1 MEINDNEV
9 EGAMQTIPTMG
20 SQVLASTASHSQNE
34 SVPIEAN
41 EATLNNTL
49 DAEISGTD
57 VGTKRK
63 CRSIAWD
70 HFEKKLIGGK
80 WKAICNDCKKTL
92 GGDTKNGTKHLLD
105 HMKICLHKKQKTI
118 QQSLLQPAK
127 SNDGIMQLGTYHFNQ
142 DQARTE
148 LANMIILHEYP
159 LSMVDHVGFRRYSHA
174 LQPIFKVVSRNTI
187 KTDIMKIFEY
197 ERNKTMKLLDSN
209 VSRIALTTEM
219 WTASNQQ
226 RGFMAIASHF
236 IDVSWKL
243 QSRLVRFIYVP
254 CPHTAEVLANALVD
268 CLLDWNLDRKLSTLT
283 VDNCTTN
290 DAMIELILD
299 KLPPSSL
306 ILEGKLFHMRCCAHI
321 LNLVVRDGLELIS
334 DSIETIRYSV
344 AFWTATP
351 KRDEKFIETARQL
364 KVPSTKKLE
373 LDCKTRWN
381 STYLMLNTALEYEA
395 VFARLK
401 QRETLYKRVPTQED
415 WSKVREIS
423 SKLEMFF
430 DATEL
435 FSGTKYPTINL
446 FFSTICDIKLAI
458 GDWLLSD
465 DNVVKTM
472 ATNMKVKFEKYWDV
486 MNCLLAIGSIL
497 DLRYKMKTV
506 QFYYPLVYGD
516 MSSYEIEKLKKKL
529 CDMVEEYEKKSK
541 QSQKVKNSQSSSSL
555 RPPLP
560 KRGTYADKFEMFM
573 DSNNSTE
580 HEKSDL
586 DYYLEESLLPRTSE
600 FDILCWWKTNGIK
613 YPILHDIAKDVLAIP
628 VTTVASE
635 STFSTSGRILNA
647 HRSRLHSKTI
657 EALMCARDWLWS
669 EIQDSTISIDQKFD
683 NDADI
688 EEPESSRTITDSNS
702 IEC

>member
-92 GGDTKNGTKHLLD
+92 GGDTKNSTKHLLD

-148 LANMIILHEYP
+148 IANMIILHEYP
-159 LSMVDHVGFRRYSHA
+159 LSMVDHVGFR
-174 LQPIFKVVSRNTI
+174 
-187 KTDIMKIFEY
+187 
-197 ERNKTMKLLDSN
+197 
-209 VSRIALTTEM
+209 
-219 WTASNQQ
+219 
-226 RGFMAIASHF
+226 
-236 IDVSWKL
+236 
-243 QSRLVRFIYVP
+243 
-254 CPHTAEVLANALVD
+254 
-268 CLLDWNLDRKLSTLT
+268 
-283 VDNCTTN
+283 
-290 DAMIELILD
+290 
-299 KLPPSSL
+299 
-306 ILEGKLFHMRCCAHI
+306 
-321 LNLVVRDGLELIS
+321 
-334 DSIETIRYSV
+334 
-344 AFWTATP
+344 
-351 KRDEKFIETARQL
+351 
-364 KVPSTKKLE
+364 
-373 LDCKTRWN
+373 
-381 STYLMLNTALEYEA
+381 
-395 VFARLK
+395 
-401 QRETLYKRVPTQED
+401 
-415 WSKVREIS
+415 
-423 SKLEMFF
+423 
-430 DATEL
+430 
-435 FSGTKYPTINL
+435 
-446 FFSTICDIKLAI
+446 
-458 GDWLLSD
+458 
-465 DNVVKTM
+465 
-472 ATNMKVKFEKYWDV
+472 
-486 MNCLLAIGSIL
+486 
-497 DLRYKMKTV
+497 RYKMKTV

-580 HEKSDL
+580 HEK
-586 DYYLEESLLPRTSE
+586 
-600 FDILCWWKTNGIK
+600 
-613 YPILHDIAKDVLAIP
+613 
-628 VTTVASE
+628 
-635 STFSTSGRILNA
+635 
-647 HRSRLHSKTI
+647 
-657 EALMCARDWLWS
+657 
-669 EIQDSTISIDQKFD
+669 
-683 NDADI
+683 
-688 EEPESSRTITDSNS
+688 
-702 IEC
+702 